1 VDWNLRS
8 CSRNGHVTYAPD
20 EAPYRARL
28 EASTPLG
35 DAWRCLRCGTY
46 VLGAPHGSGPA
57 DDAPVLLRG
66 KALRSAFILRA
77 LAIERWVRGVI
88 LALLGVAVFKLKST
102 QVSLQE
108 LFDRDLKSLRPFF
121 DQIHFNVSDSSTVHS
136 IEKVLN
142 AKPSTLNVI
151 AVGLL
156 LYGALQIVE
165 GIGLW
170 SLKRWGEY
178 VAVVATTLFIPLE
191 VYELTQKVSWLKLSV
206 LVINVAAVLYLLLS
220 KRLFGL
226 RGGHRAYEASLHE
239 ASLLEVQESAHTR
252 APGGED
258 RDEHDHADDDP
269 HVRDVAPAG
278 AAAGDEVDDAT
289 GSSRGGPRP

>member
-8 CSRNGHVTYAPD
+8 CSRKGHVTYAP
-20 EAPYRARL
+20 EQAAYRAKL

-46 VLGAPHGSGPA
+46 VLGEPHGTGPA

-88 LALLGVAVFKLKST
+88 IALLGIGVFRLKTT
-102 QVSLQE
+102 QVSLQQ
-108 LFDRDLKSLRPFF
+108 LFDRDVKSLKPFF
-121 DQIHFNVSDSSTVHS
+121 DQIHFTVRDSSTVDA

-142 AKPSTLNVI
+142 AKPSTLNLI
-151 AVGLL
+151 AAGLL
-156 LYGALQIVE
+156 AYGAIQIVE

-178 VAVVATTLFIPLE
+178 VAMVATTLFVPLE
-191 VYELTQKVSWLKLSV
+191 IYEIYEKVSWLKVTV
-206 LVINVAAVLYLLLS
+206 LVINIAAVFYLLLS
-220 KRLFGL
+220 KRLFGV
-226 RGGHRAYEASLHE
+226 RGGHRAYEQSLHE
-239 ASLLEVQESAHTR
+239 VSLLEVQESAH
-252 APGGED
+252 AS
-258 RDEHDHADDDP
+258 
-269 HVRDVAPAG
+269 PA
-278 AAAGDEVDDAT
+278 
-289 GSSRGGPRP
+289 